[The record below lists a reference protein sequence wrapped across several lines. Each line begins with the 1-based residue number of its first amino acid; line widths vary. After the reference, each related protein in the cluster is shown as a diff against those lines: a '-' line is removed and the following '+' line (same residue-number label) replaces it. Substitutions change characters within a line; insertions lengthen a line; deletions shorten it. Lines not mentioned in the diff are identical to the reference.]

1 MDINVELLER
11 EINIYDK
18 NEDNEDNENN
28 ENNEDNYKNEEKT
41 KKNRHYICLYDF
53 YCLNNIKI
61 SKIIKKNLYFTQYY
75 DVFTEYSTLKVGQLS
90 QKIINYYDV
99 LDTENSQKHILL
111 YYNGNNFITFN
122 AFIFNLPTPT
132 LFVSHIIESYEHLLK
147 SFVNLQ
153 ENNLCYFNFSL
164 KNIVFDKNY
173 KPILKNFD
181 LSLIKEE
188 LNPSY
193 LIKIL
198 DKLTDF
204 TYKPLEIHVIF
215 YLIKNDETTL
225 SYNSVD
231 LISRNFVD
239 NMSIL
244 ALFSKNYKESYY
256 LGCVEFLKKYIN
268 QPRIH
273 IIEDILK
280 YCDTWDNYSLS
291 ILYLH
296 LFGNMTRAFSL
307 KDNFISKMTIMLTKN
322 VCPDPSKREPIEK
335 SKKNYELLYTQ
346 FTDWNFVKQITN
358 EKIEILF
365 DILKK

>member
-1 MDINVELLER
+1 MDINVKLLEK
-11 EINIYDK
+11 EININDTS
-18 NEDNEDNENN
+18 EE
-28 ENNEDNYKNEEKT
+28 NYKSEENEENEENR
-41 KKNRHYICLYDF
+41 KKDRNYICLYDF

-61 SKIIKKNLYFTQYY
+61 SKKIKQNLYFTKYY

-90 QKIINYYDV
+90 QKILDYYDI

-111 YYNGNNFITFN
+111 HYNGNKLITFN
-122 AFIFNLPTPT
+122 TFLFNLPNPA
-132 LFVSHIIESYEHLLK
+132 LIVSQIIESYEHLLN
-147 SFVNLQ
+147 SFLKLQ
-153 ENNLCYFNFSL
+153 ENNICYFNFSL
-164 KNIVFDKNY
+164 KNIVFDINH

-188 LNPSY
+188 LNYSY
-193 LIKIL
+193 LVKIL
-198 DKLTDF
+198 DKISDF

-215 YLIKNDETTL
+215 YLIKNDENTL
-225 SYNSVD
+225 SYNSIE

-244 ALFSKNYKESYY
+244 TLFSKNYKDSYF
-256 LGCVEFLKKYIN
+256 LNCIEFLKKYIN
-268 QPRIH
+268 KPIIN
-273 IIEDILK
+273 IIEDILD

-296 LFGNMTRAFSL
+296 LFGNMTRVFTL

-322 VCPDPSKREPIEK
+322 VCPDPAKRQSIEK
-335 SKKNYELLYTQ
+335 TKKEYELLYTQ

-358 EKIEILF
+358 EKIKILF

>member
-1 MDINVELLER
+1 MDINVELLEK
-11 EINIYDK
+11 EIDI
-18 NEDNEDNENN
+18 
-28 ENNEDNYKNEEKT
+28 NEESEESEESEEYDENDKPL
-41 KKNRHYICLYDF
+41 KKDRNYICLYDF

-61 SKIIKKNLYFTQYY
+61 SKKIKQNLYFTQYY
-75 DVFTEYSTLKVGQLS
+75 DVLTEYSTLKVGQLS
-90 QKIINYYDV
+90 QKILDYYDI
-99 LDTENSQKHILL
+99 LDAENSQKHILL
-111 YYNGNNFITFN
+111 RYNSSNFITFN
-122 AFIFNLPTPT
+122 TFLFNLRNP
-132 LFVSHIIESYEHLLK
+132 LLIVSHIIESYEHLLN
-147 SFVNLQ
+147 SFSKLQ
-153 ENNLCYFNFSL
+153 ENNICYFNFSL
-164 KNIVFDKNY
+164 KNIVFDINH
-173 KPILKNFD
+173 KPILKSFD

-193 LIKIL
+193 LVKIL

-225 SYNSVD
+225 SYNSVE

-244 ALFSKNYKESYY
+244 ALFSKNYKETYFSN
-256 LGCVEFLKKYIN
+256 CVEFLKKYIN

-273 IIEDILK
+273 IIEDILN

-335 SKKNYELLYTQ
+335 TKKNYELLYTQ
-346 FTDWNFVKQITN
+346 FTDWDFVKQITN
-358 EKIEILF
+358 EKIDILF

>member
-1 MDINVELLER
+1 MDINVELLEK
-11 EINIYDK
+11 EINID
-18 NEDNEDNENN
+18 EEHEEIQEPDEIQET
-28 ENNEDNYKNEEKT
+28 EEKD
-41 KKNRHYICLYDF
+41 KKYRNYICLYDF

-61 SKIIKKNLYFTQYY
+61 SKKIKQNLYFTQYY
-75 DVFTEYSTLKVGQLS
+75 DVLKEYSTLKVGQLS
-90 QKIINYYDV
+90 QKIIDYYDI
-99 LDTENSQKHILL
+99 LDAENSQKHILL
-111 YYNGNNFITFN
+111 HYNSDNFITFN
-122 AFIFNLPTPT
+122 TFLFNLPNPA
-132 LFVSHIIESYEHLLK
+132 LIVSHIIESYEHLLN
-147 SFVNLQ
+147 SFLKLQ
-153 ENNLCYFNFSL
+153 EINICYFNFSL
-164 KNIVFDKNY
+164 KNIVFDKNH

-193 LIKIL
+193 LLKIL
-198 DKLTDF
+198 DKIGDF

-215 YLIKNDETTL
+215 YLIKNDENTL
-225 SYNSVD
+225 SYNSIE

-244 ALFSKNYKESYY
+244 SLFSKNYKDSYF
-256 LGCVEFLKKYIN
+256 LNCMEFLKRYIN
-268 QPRIH
+268 KHKIS
-273 IIEDILK
+273 IIEDILN

-296 LFGNMTRAFSL
+296 LFGNMTRVFSL

-322 VCPDPSKREPIEK
+322 VCPDPVKRESIEK
-335 SKKNYELLYTQ
+335 TRENYELLYTQ

-358 EKIEILF
+358 EKMNILF